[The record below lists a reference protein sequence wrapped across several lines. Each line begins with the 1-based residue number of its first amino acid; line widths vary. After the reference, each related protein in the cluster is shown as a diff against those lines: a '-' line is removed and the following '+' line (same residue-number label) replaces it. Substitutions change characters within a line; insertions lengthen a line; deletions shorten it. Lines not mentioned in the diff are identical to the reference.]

1 MKIEELET
9 SDIKIKA
16 TKQNTDMSLGVKP
29 PFLDRPSVYVI
40 AGAQGSG
47 KSSFVNSIM
56 TKGGEARVF
65 KGRFE
70 KVFYSTPAEVMSSEA
85 EHPFSQHPPERV
97 FHDLSTATFDS
108 IIEQALETKNED
120 GNSCLILDDWSE
132 ELKSKRVEHI
142 LRKLIHKH
150 RHYHLQ
156 IIITLLT
163 LKSLPKSLRSMI
175 DAYIIFRPKS
185 VIEIASFAEDVF
197 GLSKPDL
204 KQLMDYSY
212 DERYNFLLYN
222 QRDNVYFK
230 NFTKLKL
237 KEE

>member
-65 KGRFE
+65 RGRFE

-85 EHPFSQHPPERV
+85 EHPFSQHAPERV

-120 GNSCLILDDWSE
+120 GNSVLILDDWSE

-212 DERYNFLLYN
+212 DERYNFLFYN

>member
-120 GNSCLILDDWSE
+120 GNSCLILDDWSV